1 MVSADELIQAL
12 QRRLRVVAPH
22 LRRRPGEFPPGWQV
36 WLESLRQHPGRITGA
51 PAESIVAVLAQRPL
65 AAAPRRMQ
73 DLTRWQAFSTLWR
86 QQWQP
91 PSREDRAWRW
101 FAAVLSVLAH
111 LIFTVVL
118 FWLTYLQFAAA
129 PPRKG
134 EDIVQVELIGRG
146 TPQETGGGALA
157 DPVDPADPTQSA
169 EPAETTPTAETAEP
183 VQPEPAAEAVA
194 EPTDT
199 PPAPVAVDRPAD
211 PADTVVPPAEAA
223 PPSVVEPTPVE
234 PEPAPVEQEV
244 DVSEPVPDSS
254 DEFVLTA
261 PIPRVS
267 APELPTPELRAPAST
282 VQVIDIPAP
291 LVQAPPMLPEQ
302 AIAAPA
308 LSQRVPG
315 VAPREIP
322 TPLRAPAVTSVEPAV
337 SAPQLQA
344 RVPQVRTV
352 TIPTPRRAAAAEPDP
367 SDAETSRQSAEA
379 AAAAPAPAA
388 EAATAAADP
397 PASQDGTEPPAP
409 PGGRSPEAATAGTGP
424 EPAPAP
430 GGWATPARDDD
441 WGDAAR
447 NRPGAERG
455 DDGLYN
461 SDGSVRL
468 AETPGS
474 ASPGAPP
481 GAVTDEIVN
490 LDRAGTW
497 LKRPPIDYEPTA
509 FDRYWRPN
517 ETLLEEWVR
526 KSIRTVRIPIPGT
539 NKHIVCQTVLL
550 ALGGGCGISDPNLN
564 EQAATARPPPDIP
577 FKPELQEDN
586 GSIRPG
592 TQIVPAPPLRGSGD
606 PGPNPL

>member
-1 MVSADELIQAL
+1 MVSADGLIQAL
-12 QRRLRVVAPH
+12 HRRLRIVAPH
-22 LRRRPGEFPPGWQV
+22 LRRRPGEFPPGWQA
-36 WLESLRQHPGRITGA
+36 WLESLSRHPGRITGV

-65 AAAPRRMQ
+65 AAAPRRLQ
-73 DLTRWQAFSTLWR
+73 GLTRWQAFSTLWR

-91 PSREDRAWRW
+91 AAREDLAWRW
-101 FAAVLSVLAH
+101 FAAALSVLAH
-111 LIFTVVL
+111 LIFAVVL
-118 FWLTYLQFAAA
+118 FWLTYLQFTAA

-146 TPQETGGGALA
+146 TPQETGGGAPA
-157 DPVDPADPTQSA
+157 EPVDPADPTHSPEMA
-169 EPAETTPTAETAEP
+169 EPAETAPIAKAAEP
-183 VQPEPAAEAVA
+183 VQPEPATEAVA

-199 PPAPVAVDRPAD
+199 PPAPVAVDAPTD
-211 PADTVVPPAEAA
+211 PAETVVPPAEAA
-223 PPSVVEPTPVE
+223 PPPVVKPTPVE
-234 PEPAPVEQEV
+234 PEPAPVEQAV
-244 DVSEPVPDSS
+244 DVSEPVPNGS

-267 APELPTPELRAPAST
+267 APDLPSPELRAPAST

-291 LVQAPPMLPEQ
+291 LVPASPVLPEQ
-302 AIAAPA
+302 AITAPA

-322 TPLRAPAVTSVEPAV
+322 APLRAPVVTAVEPAI

-352 TIPTPRRAAAAEPDP
+352 TIPTPRRTAAAEQNP
-367 SDAETSRQSAEA
+367 SDVETSRQSAETA
-379 AAAAPAPAA
+379 VATTATAV

-397 PASQDGTEPPAP
+397 PSSRDGTEP
-409 PGGRSPEAATAGTGP
+409 PGGRSPETATPGTGP
-424 EPAPAP
+424 QPAAAP

-461 SDGSVRL
+461 SDGSLRL

-481 GAVTDEIVN
+481 GAVTDEIIN

-592 TQIVPAPPLRGSGD
+592 TQIAPAPPLRGSGD
-606 PGPNPL
+606 PSPNPL